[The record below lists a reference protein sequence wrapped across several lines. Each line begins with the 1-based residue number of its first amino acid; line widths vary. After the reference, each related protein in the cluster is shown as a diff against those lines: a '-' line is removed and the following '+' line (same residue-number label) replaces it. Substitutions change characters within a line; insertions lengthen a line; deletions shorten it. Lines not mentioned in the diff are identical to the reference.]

1 MKRSSLL
8 SSLAVAAALT
18 VPFVAMAQNGTTP
31 STPPASTPAAA
42 PAKTTTTTKTT
53 TAKSS
58 STKSTSTKSTTTTAH
73 ATKPDINSASK
84 DDLMK
89 VKGMTDADADK
100 IIAGRPYK
108 AVSDLKSKKI
118 LDTASYNKVHAHLMA
133 KKPA

>member
-8 SSLAVAAALT
+8 SSLVVAAVMAVPVVAL
-18 VPFVAMAQNGTTP
+18 AQEGS
-31 STPPASTPAAA
+31 STPPASTPAPATA
-42 PAKTTTTTKTT
+42 PAKTTTTS
-53 TAKSS
+53 AKHS
-58 STKSTSTKSTTTTAH
+58 STKSTMSSTKSTAH

-108 AVSDLKSKKI
+108 SVSDLKTKKI
-118 LDTASYNKVHAHLMA
+118 IDTATYNKVHAHLTA
-133 KKPA
+133 KKAA

>member
-8 SSLAVAAALT
+8 SSLAVAVALT
-18 VPFVAMAQNGTTP
+18 VPFAAMAAQNGTTGS

-42 PAKTTTTTKTT
+42 PAKTTTTTSTKS
-53 TAKSS
+53 AKSS
-58 STKSTSTKSTTTTAH
+58 STKSTEHKA
-73 ATKPDINSASK
+73 AAVKPDINSAAK

-108 AVSDLKSKKI
+108 SVNDLKSKKI
-118 LDTASYNKVHAHLMA
+118 IDATVYGHVHSHLA
-133 KKPA
+133 CKKAA

>member
-1 MKRSSLL
+1 MKRSTLL
-8 SSLAVAAALT
+8 SSLAVAAALS

-42 PAKTTTTTKTT
+42 PAKTTTTTKS
-53 TAKSS
+53 TAKST
-58 STKSTSTKSTTTTAH
+58 STKSTSTKSATH
-73 ATKPDINSASK
+73 AAKTDINSASK

-108 AVSDLKSKKI
+108 SVSELKSKKI
-118 LDTASYNKVHAHLMA
+118 IDTATYNKVHSHLEA
-133 KKPA
+133 KKAA

>member
-1 MKRSSLL
+1 MKRSTLL
-8 SSLAVAAALT
+8 SSLAVAAALS
-18 VPFVAMAQNGTTP
+18 VPFVAMAQSGTTP

-42 PAKTTTTTKTT
+42 PAKTTTPTKSTS

-58 STKSTSTKSTTTTAH
+58 STKSTSTKPAH
-73 ATKPDINSASK
+73 APKPDINSASK

-108 AVSDLKSKKI
+108 SVSDLKSKKI
-118 LDTASYNKVHAHLMA
+118 IDTATYNKVHSHLMA
-133 KKPA
+133 KKAA

>member
-1 MKRSSLL
+1 MKRSTLL
-8 SSLAVAAALT
+8 SSLAVAAALS
-18 VPFVAMAQNGTTP
+18 VPFVAVAQTGTTP

-42 PAKTTTTTKTT
+42 PAKTTTPTKT

-58 STKSTSTKSTTTTAH
+58 STKSTSSKSTH
-73 ATKPDINSASK
+73 AAKPDINSASK

-108 AVSDLKSKKI
+108 SVSELKSKKI
-118 LDTASYNKVHAHLMA
+118 IDTATYNKVHSHLMA
-133 KKPA
+133 KKAA

>member
-8 SSLAVAAALT
+8 SSLAVAAAIC
-18 VPFVAMAQNGTTP
+18 VPLAAMAQTGS
-31 STPPASTPAAA
+31 STPPAPTPATTPAAA
-42 PAKTTTTTKTT
+42 PAKTTT

-58 STKSTSTKSTTTTAH
+58 STKSTSSTAH
-73 ATKPDINSASK
+73 HSAKVDINSASK

-108 AVSDLKSKKI
+108 NVSDLKTKKI
-118 LDTASYNKVHAHLMA
+118 IDAAVYNKVHSHLMA
-133 KKPA
+133 KKAA

>member
-1 MKRSSLL
+1 MKRSSLV
-8 SSLAVAAALT
+8 SSLAVAVALI
-18 VPFVAMAQNGTTP
+18 VPFAAMAAQSGTSGS
-31 STPPASTPAAA
+31 STPPAPTPAAAA
-42 PAKTTTTTKTT
+42 PAKPAPAAATTS

-58 STKSTSTKSTTTTAH
+58 STKSTSSSTKPAH

-108 AVSDLKSKKI
+108 NVSELKTKKI
-118 LDTASYNKVHAHLMA
+118 IDAAVYNKVHSHL
-133 KKPA
+133 

>member
-1 MKRSSLL
+1 MKRSTLL
-8 SSLAVAAALT
+8 SSLAVAAALS

-42 PAKTTTTTKTT
+42 PAKTTTSTKS
-53 TAKSS
+53 TA
-58 STKSTSTKSTTTTAH
+58 KSTSTKSTSTTKSTAH

-108 AVSDLKSKKI
+108 SVSDLKSKKI
-118 LDTASYNKVHAHLMA
+118 IDAATYNKVHAHLMA
-133 KKPA
+133 KKAA

>member
-8 SSLAVAAALT
+8 SSLAVAAALS

-31 STPPASTPAAA
+31 STPPSSTPAAA
-42 PAKTTTTTKTT
+42 PAKTTTSTKT
-53 TAKSS
+53 TAKST
-58 STKSTSTKSTTTTAH
+58 STKSTSTKSTAH

-108 AVSDLKSKKI
+108 SVSDLKTKKV
-118 LDTASYNKVHAHLMA
+118 LDTATYNKVHAHLMA
-133 KKPA
+133 KKAA

>member
-18 VPFVAMAQNGTTP
+18 VPFAAMAAQSGTTP

-42 PAKTTTTTKTT
+42 PAKTTTPTKD
-53 TAKSS
+53 AKSS
-58 STKSTSTKSTTTTAH
+58 STKSTSSSTKSSTAH

-84 DDLMK
+84 EDLMK

-100 IIAGRPYK
+100 IIAGRPYTH
-108 AVSDLKSKKI
+108 VSDLKSKKI
-118 LDTASYNKVHAHLMA
+118 LDSATYNKVHSHLMA
-133 KKPA
+133 KKAA

>member
-8 SSLAVAAALT
+8 SSLAVAAALA
-18 VPFVAMAQNGTTP
+18 VPFVAMAQNGTT
-31 STPPASTPAAA
+31 SSTPAASTPA
-42 PAKTTTTTKTT
+42 PAKTTTTSTKSAKSSS
-53 TAKSS
+53 AKSS
-58 STKSTSTKSTTTTAH
+58 STKSSSSAAH

-108 AVSDLKSKKI
+108 SVSELKSKKI
-118 LDTASYNKVHAHLMA
+118 IDTATYNKVHAHLMA
-133 KKPA
+133 KKAA

>member
-1 MKRSSLL
+1 MKRSTLL
-8 SSLAVAAALT
+8 SSLAVAAALS
-18 VPFVAMAQNGTTP
+18 VPFVAVAQTGTTP

-42 PAKTTTTTKTT
+42 PAKTTTTTTKA
-53 TAKSS
+53 AKSS
-58 STKSTSTKSTTTTAH
+58 STKSTSTKSAAH

-108 AVSDLKSKKI
+108 SVSDLKSKKI
-118 LDTASYNKVHAHLMA
+118 IDTATYNKVHSHLMA
-133 KKPA
+133 KKAA